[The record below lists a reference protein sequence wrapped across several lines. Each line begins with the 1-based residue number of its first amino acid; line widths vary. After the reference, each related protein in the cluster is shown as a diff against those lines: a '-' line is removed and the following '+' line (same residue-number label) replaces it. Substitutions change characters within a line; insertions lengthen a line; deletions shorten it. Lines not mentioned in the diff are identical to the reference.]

1 MLPMPKVLFHSCA
14 LLALLSCTGPT
25 RADAASPPAAVDRP
39 TASRQADRLLSEL
52 RAQNG
57 VPGLGAAVWQDGR
70 IVWRGAAGYR
80 DVEARKPV
88 DADTIFRLASVSK
101 LVTVAAAAQLAEA
114 GKLDLDAPVASL
126 WDGVNPDWAPFTLRQ
141 LAAHTAGLPHYQAQD
156 ENRGGQRYARATEAV
171 GIFRDRRLL
180 SEPGAAYSYSSW
192 AYTLISAVV
201 EARSGQRFLDY
212 VADHV
217 ARDLILVPDA
227 TDSGHPQ
234 ASRAYEVNAQGLVVE
249 APPHDFS
256 YTWGGGGFGG
266 TAAAVAEFGGRMQ
279 RGQVVSAARFRD
291 MLAPAR
297 LDDGS
302 EVRSEDYAVGF
313 GWRTLTDVDGV
324 LRAQHAGTTVG
335 ARSSLVTWPQLPRS
349 QQTAAALLSNMQWTS
364 HIDQS
369 AAMLAAPFR
378 AVPAGLLP
386 APCPFTATQFE
397 GEFRDTATQ
406 GNVSFEDDA
415 GTCVGSLRPEGELK
429 AWFDQFPQKDADVL
443 RVIGLY
449 PGHGLS
455 RAALVT
461 PSGIYD
467 LRAQADGSFV
477 AQVGS
482 ANLMRLR
489 FGATRTGADMR
500 QDARDRATARR
511 VPATFR
517 RIAGSAAP

>member
-1 MLPMPKVLFHSCA
+1 MPKALLRYGA
-14 LLALLSCTGPT
+14 LLALLSAAGPSL
-25 RADAASPPAAVDRP
+25 ADAARTPVAVDFP

-57 VPGLGAAVWQDGR
+57 VPGMGAAVWQDGR

-80 DVEARKPV
+80 DVQARQPV

-101 LVTVAAAAQLAEA
+101 LITVAAAAHLAET
-114 GKLDLDAPVASL
+114 GRLDLDAPVASL
-126 WDGVNPDWAPFTLRQ
+126 WDGVNPDWAPFSLRQ
-141 LAAHTAGLPHYQAQD
+141 LAAHTSGLPHYQAQD
-156 ENRGGQRYARATEAV
+156 ENRGARRYASAIEAV
-171 GIFRDRRLL
+171 GVFRDRPLL
-180 SEPGAAYSYSSW
+180 SEPGSSYSYSSW
-192 AYTLISAVV
+192 GYTLISALV
-201 EARSGQRFLDY
+201 EARSGKRFLDY

-217 ARDLILVPDA
+217 AHDLALVPDA
-227 TDSGHPQ
+227 TDSGDPK
-234 ASRAYEVNAQGLVVE
+234 ASRAYELDTQGRVVQ

-279 RGQVVSAARFRD
+279 RGQVVPAARFRD
-291 MLAPAR
+291 MLVPAR
-297 LDDGS
+297 LDDGR
-302 EVRSEDYAVGF
+302 EVRDDDFAVGF
-313 GWRTLTDVDGV
+313 GWRTLTDIDGR

-349 QQTAAALLSNMQWTS
+349 QQTAAALLSNLQWTS

-369 AAMLAAPFR
+369 AAMLAAPFQ
-378 AVPAGLLP
+378 AVPGGLQP
-386 APCPFTATQFE
+386 APCPLSATRFE
-397 GEFRDTATQ
+397 SSFRETSTQ
-406 GNVSFEDDA
+406 GTVSFAVED
-415 GTCVGSLRPEGELK
+415 GSCVGSLRPEGELK

-461 PSGIYD
+461 PTGIYD
-467 LRAQADGSFV
+467 LRAQAEGSFV

-482 ANLMRLR
+482 ETSLRLS
-489 FGATRTGADMR
+489 FETVRT
-500 QDARDRATARR
+500 DAVTSRDAGDRATARR
-511 VPATFR
+511 TTATFW

>member
-1 MLPMPKVLFHSCA
+1 MPILLRSSA
-14 LLALLSCTGPT
+14 LLALVSCTGPT
-25 RADAASPPAAVDRP
+25 LVDAEPPSAAVEVS

-70 IVWRGAAGYR
+70 IIWRGAAGYR
-80 DVEARKPV
+80 DIETRQLV

-156 ENRGGQRYARATEAV
+156 ENRGGRRYARATEAV
-171 GIFRDRRLL
+171 GIFRERPLL

-217 ARDLILVPDA
+217 ARDLVLVPDA

-234 ASRAYEVNAQGLVVE
+234 ASRAYELNAQGQVVE
-249 APPHDFS
+249 AAPHDFS

-291 MLAPAR
+291 MLVPAR

-302 EVRSEDYAVGF
+302 EVHSEDYAVGF
-313 GWRTLTDVDGV
+313 GWRTLIDVDGR
-324 LRAQHAGTTVG
+324 LRAQHAGTTAG
-335 ARSSLVTWPQLPRS
+335 ARSSLVTWPQLPAA

-369 AAMLAAPFR
+369 AAMLAAPFQ
-378 AVPAGLLP
+378 AVPAGLHS
-386 APCPFTATQFE
+386 APCPLSATRFE

-406 GNVSFEDDA
+406 GKVSFEDDD

-429 AWFDQFPQKDADVL
+429 AWFDQFPQKDAEVL

-449 PGHGLS
+449 PGHGLT

-461 PSGIYD
+461 PTGIYD
-467 LRAQADGSFV
+467 LRAQADGSYV
-477 AQVGS
+477 AQMGS
-482 ANLMRLR
+482 TLMLRLGFETIR
-489 FGATRTGADMR
+489 TDADTSRGAG
-500 QDARDRATARR
+500 DRATARR
-511 VPATFR
+511 APATVQ

>member
-1 MLPMPKVLFHSCA
+1 MPQALLRSGA
-14 LLALLSCTGPT
+14 LLALLSGTGPSL
-25 RADAASPPAAVDRP
+25 ADATRTPVAVDIP

-52 RAQNG
+52 QSQSG
-57 VPGLGAAVWQDGR
+57 VPGMGAAVWQDGR

-80 DVEARKPV
+80 DVQARQPV

-101 LVTVAAAAQLAEA
+101 LLSVAAAAQLAEA
-114 GKLDLDAPVASL
+114 GKLDPDAPVASL
-126 WDGVNPDWAPFTLRQ
+126 WDGMNPDWAPFTLRQ

-156 ENRGGQRYARATEAV
+156 EDRGARRYASAIEAV
-171 GIFRDRRLL
+171 GIFRDRPLL
-180 SEPGAAYSYSSW
+180 SEPGSSYSYSSW
-192 AYTLISAVV
+192 GYTLISALV
-201 EARSGQRFLDY
+201 EARSGKRFLDY

-217 ARDLILVPDA
+217 ARDLVLVPDA
-227 TDSGHPQ
+227 TDSGHPK
-234 ASRAYEVNAQGLVVE
+234 ASRAYEANAQGRVVQ

-279 RGQVVSAARFRD
+279 RGQVVPAARFRD
-291 MLAPAR
+291 MLVPAR

-302 EVRSEDYAVGF
+302 EVRCEDYAVGF
-313 GWRTLTDVDGV
+313 GWRTLTDIDGR

-335 ARSSLVTWPQLPRS
+335 ARSSLVTWPQLPPS

-369 AAMLAAPFR
+369 AAMLAAPFQ
-378 AVPAGLLP
+378 AVPAGLLSV
-386 APCPFTATQFE
+386 PCPLAATRFE
-397 GEFRDTATQ
+397 SEFRDTATQ
-406 GNVSFEDDA
+406 GTVSFADEA

-461 PSGIYD
+461 PTGIYD

-482 ANLMRLR
+482 ATVLRLGFESIR
-489 FGATRTGADMR
+489 TCADTRH
-500 QDARDRATARR
+500 DAGD
-511 VPATFR
+511 PATVR
-517 RIAGSAAP
+517 RASATFWRFDGSATP

>member
-1 MLPMPKVLFHSCA
+1 MPTR
-14 LLALLSCTGPT
+14 LLRSTSLLSLSLFTGHAAAGDMPT
-25 RADAASPPAAVDRP
+25 PAAVDSS
-39 TASRQADRLLSEL
+39 TASRQADRLLNEL
-52 RAQNG
+52 RAQSG
-57 VPGLGAAVWQDGR
+57 VPGMGAAVWQDGR

-80 DVEARKPV
+80 DVEARQPV

-101 LVTVAAAAQLAEA
+101 LLTVAAAAQLADT

-156 ENRGGQRYARATEAV
+156 EGRGGRRYGSAIEAV
-171 GIFRDRRLL
+171 GIFRDRPLL
-180 SEPGAAYSYSSW
+180 SEPGSSYSYSSW

-201 EARSGQRFLDY
+201 EARTGRSFLDY
-212 VADHV
+212 VADHI
-217 ARDLILVPDA
+217 ARGLVLVPDA

-234 ASRAYEVNAQGLVVE
+234 ASRAYEIDAQGRVVE

-279 RGQVVSAARFRD
+279 RGQVVSEARFRD

-302 EVRSEDYAVGF
+302 LVRSEDYAVGF
-313 GWRTLTDVDGV
+313 GWRTLTDPDGR

-369 AAMLAAPFR
+369 AAMLAAPFQ

-386 APCPFTATQFE
+386 APCPLTATQFE
-397 GEFRDTATQ
+397 GEFRDGATQ
-406 GNVSFEDDA
+406 GKVSFEDDA
-415 GTCVGSLRPEGELK
+415 GTCAGSLWPEGELK
-429 AWFDQFPQKDADVL
+429 AWFDQFPQKDAEAL

-461 PSGIYD
+461 PTGIYD

-477 AQVGS
+477 ARISETS
-482 ANLMRLR
+482 ALRLR
-489 FGATRTGADMR
+489 LGPMDRT
-500 QDARDRATARR
+500 
-511 VPATFR
+511 P
-517 RIAGSAAP
+517 